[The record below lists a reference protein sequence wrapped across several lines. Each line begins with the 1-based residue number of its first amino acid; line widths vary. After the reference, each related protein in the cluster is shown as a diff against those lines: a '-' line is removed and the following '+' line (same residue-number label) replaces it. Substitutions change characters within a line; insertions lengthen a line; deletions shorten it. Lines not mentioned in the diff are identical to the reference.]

1 MKDSGRGGTRTESE
15 LWKAHVVRQLRRR
28 DREQHHSFRDLVCAY
43 SRLLDQSAETD
54 SILRSARRGDSGWP
68 SCVWLK
74 ATTGELAYQVVERQQ
89 EMKIKDNILEA
100 QRDRL
105 LQEERRAAAARD
117 VRLQLRLRA
126 ERLGGENG
134 LLKSDYDALLERRRR
149 AERRLC
155 EEDGIALKRQAATRL
170 NLCNDRRCRVQDVNL
185 QKDLQTAT
193 TSKVNVDIDRFS
205 FSLPNG
211 RCLSLKKR
219 FAEKSQ
225 GRLLRSA
232 PASESSPRILAF
244 IRELFERKQGRSVR
258 ASEEEELARPVRVPM
273 SARVP
278 SRALH
283 ILEAHEQGV
292 NAAAFCSSSARL
304 ASAGTDR
311 VVKVWEVQAGAL
323 RHQTTLDGS
332 TEGLTCVQFD
342 PTGHRILAG
351 SYDKSALLWRLD
363 RPVAKLT
370 LTGHTRK
377 VTAARFSRHQVVTGS
392 ADGTIRMW
400 DLQRAAC
407 VRLAEV
413 SSHCSD
419 VVCSDNIAISGHFD
433 RKIRLWDTRLSGCVH
448 RLSAHDKVTSL
459 DLSAD
464 GRRLLSCC
472 RDDGLRLLDVRRW
485 SDHGAPFR
493 ADGFKCASDSAKA
506 AISPDARF
514 VAAGSADGAVYVWNA
529 STGNLETRLA
539 DKHSAS
545 VGAVCWSSSGEYAA
559 SVDKRGRA
567 VLWGDI

>member
-1 MKDSGRGGTRTESE
+1 MKDSARGGTRTESE

-43 SRLLDQSAETD
+43 SRLLDQSSETD
-54 SILRSARRGDSGWP
+54 SILRSGRRGGSGWP

-89 EMKIKDNILEA
+89 EMKVKDNILED

-105 LQEERRAAAARD
+105 LQEEGRAAAARD

-126 ERLGGENG
+126 ERLGEENG

-155 EEDGIALKRQAATRL
+155 EEDVRGSGLLEDVIALKRQAATRL
-170 NLCNDRRCRVQDVNL
+170 NLCNDRRSRVEDVNL

-211 RCLSLKKR
+211 RCLALRKR

-232 PASESSPRILAF
+232 PASESSPRILAS
-244 IRELFERKQGRSVR
+244 IRELFLRKQGQSVR
-258 ASEEEELARPVRVPM
+258 GSEEEELARPVRVPM

-351 SYDKSALLWRLD
+351 SYDKSALLWSLD

-370 LTGHTRK
+370 LTGHSRK
-377 VTAARFSRHQVVTGS
+377 VTAARFSRHRVVTGS

-400 DLQRAAC
+400 DLQRAA
-407 VRLAEV
+407 LT
-413 SSHCSD
+413 SS
-419 VVCSDNIAISGHFD
+419 A
-433 RKIRLWDTRLSGCVH
+433 RKISP
-448 RLSAHDKVTSL
+448 
-459 DLSAD
+459 SAD
-464 GRRLLSCC
+464 ILTTR
-472 RDDGLRLLDVRRW
+472 
-485 SDHGAPFR
+485 SDCGTPGCPA
-493 ADGFKCASDSAKA
+493 
-506 AISPDARF
+506 
-514 VAAGSADGAVYVWNA
+514 A
-529 STGNLETRLA
+529 STACPLTT
-539 DKHSAS
+539 K
-545 VGAVCWSSSGEYAA
+545 
-559 SVDKRGRA
+559 
-567 VLWGDI
+567 